1 MSNNPKPI
9 KGKYNVLSAPAF
21 TSGYTFT
28 GNNRDA
34 EISPES
40 AFMLSVLTGD
50 YSPDY
55 GLDVDVNFVYNNL
68 ININKVRVNSKGAP
82 GLKSSV
88 LYAAQLFIKVICG
101 RYGLKKDSTPGDVLF
116 TFGFIIPRWNE
127 WVETKLCIK
136 PFESN
141 VNIDKSQYDL
151 IDGKLPVCFGTLS
164 ESEFK
169 IDDYNIQSAYIGET
183 FTPSIEFQIDTA
195 GVLIGGDVR

>member
-1 MSNNPKPI
+1 MNSKPI
-9 KGKYNVLSAPAF
+9 KGKYNVLSVPAF

-34 EISPES
+34 EISPNT
-40 AFMLSVLTGD
+40 AFMLSVLSGD

-55 GLDVDVNFVYNNL
+55 GLDLDVNFVYNNL
-68 ININKVRVNSKGAP
+68 INIKRVRVNSKGAP
-82 GLKSSV
+82 GLQSSAF
-88 LYAAQLFIKVICG
+88 YAAQLFINVICG
-101 RYGLKKDSTPGDVLF
+101 RLGQKKDLTPGDVLS

-127 WVETKLCIK
+127 WVDTRLCIK

-141 VNIDKSQYDL
+141 VNIDISQYDL

-169 IDDYNIQSAYIGET
+169 IDDYNIQSAYIGEK
-183 FTPSIEFQIDTA
+183 FTPAIEFQIDTA

>member
-1 MSNNPKPI
+1 MKCKPI

-21 TSGYTFT
+21 SSGYTFT

-34 EISPES
+34 EISPNSE
-40 AFMLSVLTGD
+40 FMLSVLTGD

-55 GLDVDVNFVYNNL
+55 GLETDVNFIYDNL
-68 ININKVRVNSKGAP
+68 INIKRIRVNSKGAP
-82 GLKSSV
+82 GLRSSV
-88 LYAAQLFIKVICG
+88 FYASQLFINVICG
-101 RYGLKKDSTPGDVLF
+101 RLGQKKDETPGDVLF

-127 WVETKLCIK
+127 WINTSLCVK

-183 FTPSIEFQIDTA
+183 FTPSIEFEIETA
-195 GVLIGGDVR
+195 GVLIGGGIR